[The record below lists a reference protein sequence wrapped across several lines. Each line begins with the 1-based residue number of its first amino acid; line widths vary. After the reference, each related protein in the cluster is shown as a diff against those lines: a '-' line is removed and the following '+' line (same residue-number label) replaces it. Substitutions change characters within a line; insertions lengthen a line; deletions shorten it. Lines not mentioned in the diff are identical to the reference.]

1 MNFNSSVFQGLIR
14 HGLTALGAYLVSRGK
29 LDAGSVDT
37 IVGAL
42 MALAAT
48 GWSVTSKKAG

>member
-14 HGLTALGAYLVSRGK
+14 HGLTALGAYLVSKGK